1 MGTESKQLPI
11 PHSFGSRNFGTA
23 RLGDRRRTQRLVR
36 VADALV
42 RHPGGSLPEKLK
54 SPAELEA
61 LYHLMKCRTVTHDAV
76 LEPHR
81 GLTLERV
88 AQRSGPTLIIHDA
101 TELDFS
107 SRRSLKDL
115 GQIGNGSRRGY
126 LCHNSLAVDPE
137 TREVIGLTGQILHR
151 RPKVRRGEKQAERR
165 KRQSRES
172 RLWLRGTEPL
182 PRAWKLIDVCDRGAD
197 TFEFLEHACASG
209 RRFVVRSAYSRSIHT
224 AHDRKAPGD
233 QLHRFARTLP
243 SLVQHTV
250 KVSRRLIEKKPKRKG
265 RKKVVL
271 RPKRDAVVHFS
282 AAPVLVRAPR
292 SKNGEHGNAPL
303 PLWVVRVYE
312 PDPPAGETA
321 LEWFL
326 LTNQPLETAGHVKD
340 VVSWYECRW
349 IIEEYHKALK
359 TGCGIE
365 NPQFRFETRLHPMI
379 ALVSIVALTL
389 LNLRELGRH
398 PQAAK
403 RPARSVL
410 SEEYVQ
416 VLSAWRHQQVIPD
429 WTIDEFCKA
438 LARLGGHQNRR
449 GDGHPGWLTLWRGWM
464 HLQAMC
470 DGANALTRI
479 NRKCA

>member
-1 MGTESKQLPI
+1 MGTESKQVPI
-11 PHSFGSRNFGTA
+11 QPSFGNRNFGTA
-23 RLGDRRRTQRLVR
+23 RLGDRRRTERLVR
-36 VADALV
+36 IADAFV
-42 RHPGGSLPEKLK
+42 RHPSGSLPEKLQ

-61 LYHLMKCRTVTHDAV
+61 LYHLMKCKAVTHESV

-81 GLTLERV
+81 ERTLQRV
-88 AQRSGPTLIIHDA
+88 AERTGPTLIIHDA
-101 TELDFS
+101 TELDFTS
-107 SRRSLKDL
+107 HRSLGSL

-137 TREVIGLTGQILHR
+137 TREVIGLAGQILHR
-151 RPKVRRGEKQAERR
+151 RAQVRRGETQAQRR
-165 KRQSRES
+165 RRASRES
-172 RLWLRGTEPL
+172 RLWLRGTETL
-182 PRAWKLIDVCDRGAD
+182 PRDWNQIDVCDRGGD

-209 RRFVVRSAYSRSIHT
+209 RRFLVRSAYSRSIHT
-224 AHDRKAPGD
+224 AHDANAPRD
-233 QLHRFARTLP
+233 QLHTFAKTLP
-243 SLVQHTV
+243 TLRQHIV
-250 KVSRRLIEKKPKRKG
+250 KVSRRLIERKPKRKG

-271 RPKRDAVVHFS
+271 RQKRDAVVHFS
-282 AAPVLVRAPR
+282 AAPVLVRAPS

-303 PLWVVRVYE
+303 ALWVVRVYE
-312 PDPPAGETA
+312 PDPPAGETP

-326 LTNQPLETAGHVKD
+326 LTNQPLKTAEQVMD

-349 IIEEYHKALK
+349 IIEEYHKAIK

-365 NPQFRFETRLHPMI
+365 NPQFRCETRLQPMI
-379 ALVSIVALTL
+379 GLLSVVALTL

-403 RPARSVL
+403 RPACSVL

-416 VLSAWRHQQVIPD
+416 VLCAWRHQQLIPN
-429 WTIDEFCKA
+429 WTIHDFCMA
-438 LARLGGHQNRR
+438 LARLGGHLNRR
-449 GDGHPGWLTLWRGWM
+449 GDGHPGWLTLWRGWR

-479 NRKCA
+479 NKRCA